1 MGSSSPSSSSLP
13 FFALSAS
20 GWVLR
25 RLDSGSDCWAPRLA
39 PLRRLGVGTFSS
51 SSSSSSSSAAV
62 AAAARLPRVLRELR
76 FGRSSAAGVLRSS
89 AAGFRPLRRG
99 VTTSSSSSGPD
110 VRRALLTRVAGDSTG
125 ELRWPSA
132 VDAAVWAAVELRRV
146 RPPVTAESAA
156 GLAAARR
163 LDRRGAPSVAAGV
176 SSDLPS
182 SVAGASASCFAARA
196 VLRGIL
202 LAGSSGSGP
211 QAQIR
216 IGWSTALERR

>member
-99 VTTSSSSSGPD
+99 VTTSSSSSSSSSF
-110 VRRALLTRVAGDSTG
+110 L
-125 ELRWPSA
+125 
-132 VDAAVWAAVELRRV
+132 
-146 RPPVTAESAA
+146 
-156 GLAAARR
+156 AARR
-163 LDRRGAPSVAAGV
+163 PLRPGVAAAWPRAGRPAPRPPRLAARCLRVPSPELDSFSLSSSARYSSSSSSPSAPSL
-176 SSDLPS
+176 SS
-182 SVAGASASCFAARA
+182 
-196 VLRGIL
+196 
-202 LAGSSGSGP
+202 
-211 QAQIR
+211 
-216 IGWSTALERR
+216 